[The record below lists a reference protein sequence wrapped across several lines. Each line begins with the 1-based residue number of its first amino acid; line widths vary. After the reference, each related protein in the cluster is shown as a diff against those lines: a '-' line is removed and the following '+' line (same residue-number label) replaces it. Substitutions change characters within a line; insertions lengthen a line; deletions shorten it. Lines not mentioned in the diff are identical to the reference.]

1 MNIKSLIKVGYIAK
15 THGLKGE
22 VTAMMDSDID
32 LADHSVLMIE
42 LNGSFVPYSIEAISG
57 QALKPFIKLQSVD
70 TLEAA
75 SALKGGS
82 LYISKEE
89 RAKLSR
95 GEFYDDEVVDFK
107 AIDANLGELG
117 KVKEVQSHGPNRLIL
132 ILHGS
137 KEILVPVNGPFIK
150 SINKSK
156 KTIQLELPDGYL
168 EV

>member
-1 MNIKSLIKVGYIAK
+1 MNTKALIKIGYIAK

-22 VTAMMDSDID
+22 VTAIVEGEID
-32 LADHSVLMIE
+32 LADHAVIMIE
-42 LNGSFVPYSIEAISG
+42 LNGSIVPYSIEAISG
-57 QALKPFIKLQSVD
+57 QALKPFIKLQGVD

-82 LYISKEE
+82 LYIAKQG

-95 GEFYDDEVVDFK
+95 GEFYDDEIVDFN
-107 AIDANLGELG
+107 AFDTNLGALG
-117 KVKEVQSHGPNRLIL
+117 IVKEVQSHGPNRLIL
-132 ILHGS
+132 ILHGV

-156 KTIQLELPDGYL
+156 KTIQLDLPDGFL

>member
-1 MNIKSLIKVGYIAK
+1 MNSNTLFKIGYISK

-22 VTAMMDSDID
+22 ITAVLESEID
-32 LADHSVLMIE
+32 LSDHEVLVIE
-42 LNGSFVPYSIEAISG
+42 VKSGFIPYSVESISG
-57 QALKPFIKLQSVD
+57 QALKPFIKLEGVD
-70 TLEAA
+70 TIDAA

-82 LYISKEE
+82 LYISKAE

-107 AIDANLGELG
+107 VNDSRLGDLG
-117 KVKEVQSHGPNRLIL
+117 RVKEVQSHGANRLIL

-156 KTIQLELPDGYL
+156 KTIQLELPDGFL